1 MQPAPHL
8 PRALGSGWTATLA
21 IDAIVTLVT
30 ALALAG
36 IGALVPAFEENY
48 DMTLGEHLS
57 EAAPLLGGAVL
68 LVASLVVT
76 ALILRSGAEH
86 RRRVGLVTA
95 AVRLGCLVT
104 GAVAS
109 VVYGMVT
116 YGV

>member
-1 MQPAPHL
+1 M
-8 PRALGSGWTATLA
+8 A